1 MRTTTTATTKK
12 QIAFYPNQY
21 DFVLAPEHFLAFV
34 AGIGSGKSLAGSG
47 RALAASQGYVGGAK
61 VLQTPNLGM
70 ITAPT
75 YPMLR
80 DATLR
85 AFMDLAGSAV
95 ADFNKSE
102 MTATMVNGSEV
113 LFRSA
118 DDPDRLRGPNLSW
131 WFGDEAALCVSDVW
145 RVGIGRL
152 RQFGRAGY
160 AWITTTPKGRN
171 WIYQEFV
178 QRQRRNYRV
187 LKGSTFDNIFLDA
200 EFVAGLKEAY
210 AGDFA
215 LQELYGEFVA
225 FEGLIYPEFDPRVHR
240 YTTLVDTSRF
250 KRIVAAQDWGFTN
263 PGVLLIGGE
272 DGDGRL
278 HVFHEE
284 YQRQRRIEEWAS
296 AAKQLYDTYRFDT
309 VYCDPSEPDYIDA
322 YRAAGVPAVQANNS
336 VNPGIQAVR
345 QRLVVRGDGNPRLFV
360 HSSAANTLAEFEQ
373 YQWAEHRGEGYKDMP
388 LKANDHAMDTLR
400 YMCMG
405 LEVEP
410 VTITAGAKKVA

>member
-1 MRTTTTATTKK
+1 MRGTTKR
-12 QIAFYPNQY
+12 QIKFYPNQY
-21 DFVLAPEHFLAFV
+21 DFVLAPEHYLAFV

-47 RALAASQGYVGGAK
+47 RALAATQGYVGGHK
-61 VLQTPNLGM
+61 VIPTPNLGM

-85 AFMDLAGSAV
+85 AFLELAGGAV

-102 MTATMVNGSEV
+102 MTATMINGSEV

-145 RVGIGRL
+145 RIGIGRL
-152 RQFGRAGY
+152 RQFGRMGY

-178 QRQRRNYRV
+178 QRRKRSHR
-187 LKGSTFDNIFLDA
+187 LFKGSTLDNIFLDA

-225 FEGLIYPEFDPRVHR
+225 FEGLIYPEYDPRIHR
-240 YTTLVDTSRF
+240 YTTSVDPARL
-250 KRIVAAQDWGFTN
+250 RRVVAGVDWGYVHA
-263 PGVLLIGGE
+263 GVIQVVGE
-272 DGDGRL
+272 DGDGRAY
-278 HVFHEE
+278 HVHEE
-284 YQRQRRIEEWAS
+284 YARKRRIEDWVEV
-296 AAKQLYDTYRFDT
+296 AKNVRDVYNVDMF
-309 VYCDPSEPDYIDA
+309 YCDPSEPDYIELFRDA
-322 YRAAGVPAVQANNS
+322 GLPATTANNS
-336 VNPGIQAVR
+336 VNPGLQAVR
-345 QRLVVRGDGNPRLFV
+345 QRLIVRGDGRPGLFI
-360 HSSAANTLAEFEQ
+360 HSSAANTQAEFEQ
-373 YQWAEHRGEGYKDMP
+373 YQWADNRDGMKDKP
-388 LKANDHAMDTLR
+388 LKINDDAMDGLR
-400 YMCMG
+400 YAVMG

-410 VTITAGAKKVA
+410 VTIAAGARKVA